1 MMGFNAVIKVEFQPY
16 TMAQYLSQH
25 QTDDVVDNIVDV
37 EWCILLDRFSWLA
50 RAAAGSRR

>member
-1 MMGFNAVIKVEFQPY
+1 LHAVADDGVQRRIKVEFQPY

-37 EWCILLDRFSWLA
+37 EWCILRIGFL
-50 RAAAGSRR
+50 G